1 MSDSYFTIVSCRRC
15 RTISQLHSLTKDAGA
30 VLEEMPPNDE
40 ISSMKF
46 AGSTLMVLASS
57 KEEVVDLLK
66 DDVYVKSGVWDLEK
80 VGDDNLPHQTIYVL

>member
-1 MSDSYFTIVSCRRC
+1 MLGYFTLVSCRRC
-15 RTISQLHSLTKDAGA
+15 STTSPLQSLTKGTGA

-57 KEEVVDLLK
+57 KEEVIDLLK

-80 VGDDNLPHQTIYVL
+80 VGNDNPPPP

>member
-1 MSDSYFTIVSCRRC
+1 
-15 RTISQLHSLTKDAGA
+15 
-30 VLEEMPPNDE
+30 MPPDDE

-57 KEEVVDLLK
+57 RQEVIDLLK

-80 VGDDNLPHQTIYVL
+80 VRKRRHRTLLSLVDVRGTAG